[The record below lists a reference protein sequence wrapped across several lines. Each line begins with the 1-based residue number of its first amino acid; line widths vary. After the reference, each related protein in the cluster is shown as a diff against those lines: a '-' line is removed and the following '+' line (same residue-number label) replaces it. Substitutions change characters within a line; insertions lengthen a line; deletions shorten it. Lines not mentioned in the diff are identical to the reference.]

1 MTAILSGRTPH
12 RARLSCHSQ
21 PFVLCQRSNT
31 EIVRFI
37 ARSWAMQSNGLSTI
51 EDAWQ
56 ANESVTLS
64 AVEHWQYFV
73 CRAALS

>member
-31 EIVRFI
+31 DIVI
-37 ARSWAMQSNGLSTI
+37 ARSWAMQS
-51 EDAWQ
+51 DAS
-56 ANESVTLS
+56 N
-64 AVEHWQYFV
+64 H
-73 CRAALS
+73 

>member
-31 EIVRFI
+31 DIVRI
-37 ARSWAMQSNGLSTI
+37 ARSWAMQSEAFN
-51 EDAWQ
+51 
-56 ANESVTLS
+56 
-64 AVEHWQYFV
+64 H
-73 CRAALS
+73 